1 MGLPSLAVG
10 FCDASSGTG
19 FSFTQ
24 PADQLERWAL
34 PVDNGTHLLVD
45 WHPHSSICGHNVTS
59 YEVDVAVSMP
69 LLNLAV
75 DFFGSFPQNICSGS
89 KARSATTVEVN
100 GDVHPAVPPCSPYP
114 SGCHR
119 TPRRSIV
126 PIPLPLRFL
135 AKLDIEL
142 TIRAT
147 GSTSPL
153 DRPDQSVPANFWCHT
168 YRKAALPTSANEAAA
183 VVPSGDASSA
193 VVLAHAVLALL
204 AAVVVHRVRQ
214 CERGLAMRL
223 GAAKPDVGP
232 ARALA
237 ERGKRAARKHAVLSL
252 YRH

>member
-1 MGLPSLAVG
+1 MGLPTLAVG

-19 FSFTQ
+19 FSLTQ
-24 PADQLERWAL
+24 PADHLERWAL

-45 WHPHSSICGHNVTS
+45 WHPHSSICGRNVTS

-75 DFFGSFPQNICSGS
+75 DFFGSFPQDICSGS

-100 GDVHPAVPPCSPYP
+100 GEVHPAVPPCSPYP

-119 TPRRSIV
+119 TSRRSIV
-126 PIPLPLRFL
+126 PIPLPLRVL

-153 DRPDQSVPANFWCHT
+153 GRADLTQPANFWCHT
-168 YRKAALPTSANEAAA
+168 YRKAAALPTTPTPEASTAA
-183 VVPSGDASSA
+183 FSGDASRA
-193 VVLAHAVLALL
+193 VVLAHGVLALL
-204 AAVVVHRVRQ
+204 AAVVVQRVRQ

-223 GAAKPDVGP
+223 GASTRG
-232 ARALA
+232 R
-237 ERGKRAARKHAVLSL
+237 ERRGGR
-252 YRH
+252 